1 MRLRPNKKDLEV
13 TDLENLNL
21 HLELADFKKLLTIDP
36 PSGVNVN
43 VLSTSYCEC
52 RRLHCLHTEHIV
64 AILECIGQETANET
78 DLSRLSSKWISM
90 LD

>member
-1 MRLRPNKKDLEV
+1 MRLVPNEKDLEV

-43 VLSTSYCEC
+43 VLSTS
-52 RRLHCLHTEHIV
+52 
-64 AILECIGQETANET
+64 
-78 DLSRLSSKWISM
+78 
-90 LD
+90 